1 MYMSTDVDGEP
12 LVAGEEY
19 ELCLSVLPMGFS
31 WSFWIVQEMVRC
43 RGAQLVRTVH
53 RYGAI
58 VVGLV
63 AQAAFI
69 LVPVDVRGRTNQI
82 LIQYLIHGMEVIAG
96 VLCC

>member
-1 MYMSTDVDGEP
+1 M
-12 LVAGEEY
+12 
-19 ELCLSVLPMGFS
+19 
-31 WSFWIVQEMVRC
+31 
-43 RGAQLVRTVH
+43 RTVH

-58 VVGLV
+58 VLGLA

-82 LIQYLIHGMEVIAG
+82 LIQYLIHGMEVIVG